1 VAIARAIAQRPS
13 IILADEPVASL
24 DPQTSQDV
32 LDLLRDICRREG
44 VAILCSLHQ
53 IHLARAY
60 ADRIVGLVDGRL
72 VTDVETAAFDAAVFT
87 RVYGPSAAS
96 AMSAIDQ

>member
-1 VAIARAIAQRPS
+1 VANATRFAKRAKPS
-13 IILADEPVASL
+13 RHFRRGVLALFLFFD
-24 DPQTSQDV
+24 
-32 LDLLRDICRREG
+32 LRDIFRREG

-72 VTDVETAAFDAAVFT
+72 VTDVETAAFDATIFT
-87 RVYGPSAAS
+87 RVYGPSAV
-96 AMSAIDQ
+96 SAISAKDQ